1 MSRNV
6 FKTRT
11 RAGLN
16 VEVVAG
22 WDRPTSRYFCTVM
35 PLDDLPEEGELDDAA
50 ENELFHFSQMGSEAP
65 ENAQQIVQALAVK
78 GVVLPQAM
86 VTAIESDGAAQAG
99 NVVRVFNED
108 GLVEQFG

>member
-6 FKTRT
+6 FKART

-35 PLDDLPEEGELDDAA
+35 PLDDLPDEGELDDAA
-50 ENELFHFSQMGSEAP
+50 ENELFHFSQMGSETP
-65 ENAQQIVQALAVK
+65 ENAQQIVQALAFT

-86 VTAIESDGAAQAG
+86 VQAIDSDAAAQAG
-99 NVVRVFNED
+99 NIQRIFNED
-108 GLVEQFG
+108 GLVQEIA